1 MLVRSCK
8 SHSPERSRTL
18 APNSRE
24 GQLPEG
30 SHKPFFAGAT
40 PAPAT
45 ISRRYTV
52 KEAGLPVKQTRVPL
66 AWSVTRTPHH
76 CSCKLKKSK
85 RPAASRSLV
94 GASPAQEST
103 FKRPRSSIDKER
115 RTSNA
120 GDPGGRPGGGC
131 QLWGR
136 MFCRS
141 EPVLQT
147 SCCECD
153 SHRLHHSRVAQQT
166 EQQLA
171 KLKAA
176 GVIPAVG
183 TILWMVKHC
192 VAVPCL
198 ENR

>member
-1 MLVRSCK
+1 M
-8 SHSPERSRTL
+8 
-18 APNSRE
+18 RE
-24 GQLPEG
+24 ETASAE
-30 SHKPFFAGAT
+30 SHKLCLAGAT
-40 PAPAT
+40 PTPAT
-45 ISRRYTV
+45 ILRRYTA
-52 KEAGLPVKQTRVPL
+52 KEVDLPVKQTRFSL

-76 CSCKLKKSK
+76 FSCKLKKPK
-85 RPAASRSLV
+85 RPAATRSLV
-94 GASPAQEST
+94 GASPTQEST
-103 FKRPRSSIDKER
+103 FKRPRSSITKSAALLMREIRVGDL
-115 RTSNA
+115 A
-120 GDPGGRPGGGC
+120 GVP
-131 QLWGR
+131 LFWGR

-147 SCCECD
+147 GCCECD

-176 GVIPAVG
+176 GAIPAVG
-183 TILWMVKHC
+183 TFFWMVKHC

>member
-1 MLVRSCK
+1 M
-8 SHSPERSRTL
+8 
-18 APNSRE
+18 RE
-24 GQLPEG
+24 ETASAE
-30 SHKPFFAGAT
+30 SHKLCFAGAT
-40 PAPAT
+40 PTPAT
-45 ISRRYTV
+45 ILRRYTA
-52 KEAGLPVKQTRVPL
+52 KEVGLPVKQTRFPL

-76 CSCKLKKSK
+76 FSCKLKKPK
-85 RPAASRSLV
+85 RPAATRSLV

-120 GDPGGRPGGGC
+120 GDPGGRPGGGATF
-131 QLWGR
+131 WGR